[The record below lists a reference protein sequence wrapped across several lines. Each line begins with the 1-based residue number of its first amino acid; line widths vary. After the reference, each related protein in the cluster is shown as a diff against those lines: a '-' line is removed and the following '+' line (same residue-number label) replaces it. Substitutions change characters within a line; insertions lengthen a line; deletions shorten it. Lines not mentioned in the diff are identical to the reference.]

1 MLDVYIEGLNGG
13 DGSGNQMGMQEE
25 QVQPLLR
32 RGRGRKV
39 VDLEG
44 YQEVEVEEVVSS
56 THQVARRAGSD
67 AQELQGPNKQV
78 WYLMG
83 A

>member
-13 DGSGNQMGMQEE
+13 DGCGSQVGMQVE

-32 RGRGRKV
+32 RGGGRKV

-44 YQEVEVEEVVSS
+44 YQEVEVEVGSS
-56 THQVARRAGSD
+56 THQVAGRAGSE
-67 AQELQGPNKQV
+67 AQELKGPNEQV